1 MRNGSIRLSG
11 SMVAALLVSAWLPLW
26 AAGRYVPTIPPGYT
40 SKVVLHVDYG
50 TTPEKIRLFLGD
62 EEGSDPAAVRQMRI
76 AGDRFYFVDDVAG
89 TIKQYRSP
97 GVFVW
102 ETKRLRNVHYFDLA
116 PDGSI
121 YAVWGGLVDQL
132 SLINGQGKV
141 VWTKTFRGVEEKLNK
156 LGVRPAIDGFSYLD
170 SDGPGRPIPA
180 PAFQTCSPA
189 PRPRAAAGL
198 AARTFSA
205 DSLSK

>member
-1 MRNGSIRLSG
+1 
-11 SMVAALLVSAWLPLW
+11 MVLLLAALPSD
-26 AAGRYVPTIPPGYT
+26 AAPKYTPKIPPGYS